1 MKSLNIVTPAFFCL
15 LVLGTGLN
23 AQQGKAPGL
32 VTVLDVAKVFENH
45 PTFKAKMNALKNEV
59 GGFQKSVRDQV
70 TDLTKR
76 RQNLPQ
82 ELKIGSAEFKKAE
95 ETLAR
100 QEADLKIT
108 TSQTERE
115 FMDKEAKL
123 YYNTYLEVQNLVAGF
138 AKANNISLVLRFD
151 SSNIDKSNRASVS
164 SGVNRF
170 IVYQEQLDLTDLI
183 IKEVA
188 KSSAQAGIQNGPNL
202 K

>member
-123 YYNTYLEVQNLVAGF
+123 YYNTL
-138 AKANNISLVLRFD
+138 SL
-151 SSNIDKSNRASVS
+151 IH
-164 SGVNRF
+164 
-170 IVYQEQLDLTDLI
+170 I
-183 IKEVA
+183 
-188 KSSAQAGIQNGPNL
+188 
-202 K
+202 

>member
-70 TDLTKR
+70 TELTKR

>member
-1 MKSLNIVTPAFFCL
+1 VKSLNIVTPAFFCL